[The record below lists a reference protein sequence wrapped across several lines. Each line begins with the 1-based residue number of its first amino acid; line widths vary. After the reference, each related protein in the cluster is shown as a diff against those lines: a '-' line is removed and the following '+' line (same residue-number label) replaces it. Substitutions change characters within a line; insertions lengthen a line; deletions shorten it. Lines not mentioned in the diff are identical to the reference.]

1 VAFTSLT
8 FIAFI
13 TLAVLLSNAL
23 PSPAGRSAVLLAA
36 NLAFIASYLDN
47 VAQVLP
53 FAAFLVLCWLIVE
66 GVRRSRSAAALGI
79 GLAVVIAGFI
89 VLKKF
94 SFLDGLWNG
103 ALILPY
109 TYLVI
114 GLSYVL
120 FRVLHLM
127 IDARQ
132 GELVRM
138 VSPLHFFN
146 YTCNFLSFVAG
157 PIQRYPDYLSQ
168 QASQLTLDRERVF
181 GAFARV
187 IKGFVKVAAVS
198 AIFNYLFATVS
209 GRLLVDGT
217 VAALPF
223 ATSALLFVAAAVC
236 YTIYL
241 YANFA
246 GYMDIVIGVGTLM
259 GQQLPENF
267 DKPFLARNF
276 LDFWSRWHMTLSDWF
291 KTYLFNP
298 LLKAMAARVTA
309 PQLDPYLGV
318 IAFFVTFLVMGV
330 WHGTTAVFVVYGALM
345 GAGASLNKLW
355 QVTLTR
361 RLGKKRYKAL
371 GEKTAAIYLS
381 RGLTFAYFAL
391 ALTCLWV
398 DMPQLLAL
406 TRRLGAVGIVGCYLA
421 LALATGLAF
430 FVWDLAVKLAMAGR
444 TPRIAAAAT
453 TAAPGGFV
461 VVRRNLVL
469 ALQILLAVTVA
480 SFFHKAPE
488 FVYRAF

>member
-1 VAFTSLT
+1 MAFTSLT
-8 FIAFI
+8 FIAFV
-13 TLAVLLSNAL
+13 TLVVLLTNAL
-23 PSPAGRSAVLLAA
+23 PSPAGRSGVLFAA

-47 VAQVLP
+47 VVQVLP
-53 FAAFLVLCWLIVE
+53 LAAFLVLCWLIVE
-66 GVRRSRSAAALGI
+66 GVRRRRSAAGLGL
-79 GLAVVIAGFI
+79 GLAVVIVGFI

-94 SFLDGLWNG
+94 SFLGSLFG
-103 ALILPY
+103 GVLILPFP
-109 TYLVI
+109 YLVI

-132 GELVRM
+132 GELAQP

-157 PIQRYPDYLSQ
+157 PIQRYPDYASQ
-168 QASQLTLDRERVF
+168 QASALALDPDRVF

-187 IKGFVKVAAVS
+187 IKGFVKVAAIS
-198 AIFNYLFATVS
+198 AIFNYLYATLS
-209 GRLLVDGT
+209 GRLLGDEA
-217 VAALPF
+217 AALSF
-223 ATSALLFVAAAVC
+223 AASAVLFVAAAVC
-236 YTIYL
+236 YTVYL

-267 DKPFLARNF
+267 NKPFLARSF

-298 LLKAMAARVTA
+298 LLKAMAARVTV
-309 PQLDPYLGV
+309 PRLDPYLGV

-330 WHGTTAVFVVYGALM
+330 WHGTTAVFVVYGLLM
-345 GAGASLNKLW
+345 GAGASINKLW
-355 QVTLTR
+355 QVTMTR
-361 RLGKKRYKAL
+361 RLGKKGYRAL
-371 GEKTAAIYLS
+371 SEKTVAVYLS

-391 ALTCLWV
+391 ALSCLWL
-398 DMPQLLAL
+398 DLPQLLAL
-406 TRRLGAVGIVGCYLA
+406 TRRLGVFGIVGCYLA
-421 LALATGLAF
+421 LAAVTGVTF
-430 FVWDLAVKLAMAGR
+430 FVWDLVVKLATLRRAP
-444 TPRIAAAAT
+444 TAAT
-453 TAAPGGFV
+453 AATAGGVVV
-461 VVRRNLVL
+461 VVRRNLAL
-469 ALQILLAVTVA
+469 ALQILLAITVA